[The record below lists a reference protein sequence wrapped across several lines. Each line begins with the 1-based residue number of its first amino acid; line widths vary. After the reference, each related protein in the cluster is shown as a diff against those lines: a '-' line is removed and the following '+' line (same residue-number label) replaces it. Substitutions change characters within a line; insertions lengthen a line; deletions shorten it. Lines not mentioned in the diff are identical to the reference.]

1 MSNLSPLIAL
11 SPLDGRYHS
20 KVVAL
25 RPYFSELALIRYR
38 VQVEVEW
45 LKALSYEPT
54 ITEISPFSTDTI
66 AQLEELV
73 TDFSESDG
81 ESVKSIEVR
90 TNHDVKAI
98 EYWLRERTAKNIEIS
113 KVSEFIHFSCTSED
127 INNLSYG
134 LMIMHSRDHVMLP
147 ALSNIIKTLVRMA
160 HQLADVSMLARTH
173 GQPATPSTLGKE
185 LAVFAHRLQYGY
197 DNLTAISILGKING
211 AVGNY
216 NAHLAAY
223 PNINWESFS
232 QSFVEKLGLEFNPY
246 TTQIESHDAIA
257 GICDAY
263 ARINTIL
270 LDLDRDIWGYISL
283 GYFTQT
289 IKESEVGSST
299 MPHKVNP
306 IDFENSEG
314 NLGIANAL
322 LRHLSD
328 KLPVSRWQRD
338 LTDSTV
344 LRNMGVA
351 LGHTLLSYE
360 SCNKGLNK
368 LESNP
373 DRLAED
379 LRDAW
384 EILAEP
390 IQTIMRRYGLPNPYE
405 QLKELTRGKES
416 ISKETIRKFID
427 GLAIPD
433 KEKKRLRDLTP
444 QNYIGK
450 ATELARNIGK

>member
-223 PNINWESFS
+223 PNINWENFS

-283 GYFTQT
+283 GYFKQK

-384 EILAEP
+384 VILAEP